1 MKLDLDRIED
11 KVILLCFFDMNQRP
25 SRNCILQLSKKAQE
39 LKAKDV
45 VVVAVQASKVDKDKL
60 NDWIKENDIAFAVGM
75 IQADEEKA
83 RFTWGVRSLPW
94 LILTDT
100 KHIVRVEG
108 FSINELDEKITTLKE
123 K

>member
-1 MKLDLDRIED
+1 LKLDLDRIED